1 MKMSV
6 ETAFETLQK
15 DQTLL
20 NDYPNIKDE
29 KFKQL
34 IDELWPDEH
43 RNILL
48 AVHLHDF
55 IKMIAINP
63 KVMCQLLDKG
73 EAYNELYNQHN

>member
-29 KFKQL
+29 KFKNILPPLVLLSQAKQKEL
-34 IDELWPDEH
+34 IDKLNKLEFVTEKNLT
-43 RNILL
+43 
-48 AVHLHDF
+48 A
-55 IKMIAINP
+55 
-63 KVMCQLLDKG
+63 
-73 EAYNELYNQHN
+73 